1 MRPADLATLVSRLA
15 AGAALMAVIG
25 ALPWLSRRDPATAIL
40 RARYAESEP
49 TPEALAAIR
58 QELGLADGPLITAG
72 RWWARVLRG
81 DLGRSW
87 VSGHPVGPG
96 LGDALSVSATLMAFA
111 LGTALIIA
119 TLLAV
124 PALLRAVA
132 GRPARSS
139 GAVAVTLTALPEFLL
154 ANLLLILG
162 AVHLG
167 WFPVFGWAGPAHAVL
182 PALALGLPAGGLL
195 GRLFQDAISA
205 AAAEDWVGV
214 WRLAGARPPVM
225 ALGVLRRAAAAVID
239 QVGLV
244 LVGLLGGAVA
254 VEEIFAI
261 PGLGRLMLGAASSLD
276 LPALQASVL
285 VVAAVAVLVGASFA
299 LIHRALLGGPLPD
312 GALSLP
318 TRGMRPHRYAGAV
331 LAGAVG
337 LLVAVLLAGL
347 PRDPYGVLHPR
358 LAPPSLQLPFG
369 ADASGRDLLA
379 RVAHGTVVTLGTA
392 TAIVLVALL
401 ASLAL
406 GFAANLMRGPIE
418 VANSTPPII
427 AGILVAAVSGPSAL
441 GAAMAV
447 LWVSWPPL
455 AAHAAALVAEAKA
468 VTHIRWLSLSG
479 MSRGWIAVRHVAPM
493 VVRPLAKHA
502 ALRLPGVA
510 LALASLGFL
519 GLGTQPP
526 TPEWG
531 LILAEGMGYVERAPW
546 ATLAP
551 TGALVLVSVAASAA
565 VVLADSGRPRQDLR
579 KTSGRL
585 SPLRTRS

>member
-1 MRPADLATLVSRLA
+1 MRPADLATLGSRVA

-40 RARYAESEP
+40 RARYAELEP
-49 TPEALAAIR
+49 TPEALEGIR
-58 QELGLADGPLITAG
+58 QELGLADGPLLTSG
-72 RWWARVLRG
+72 RWWAGVVRG

-111 LGTALIIA
+111 LGTALMVA
-119 TLLAV
+119 TLVAM

-132 GRPARSS
+132 GRPTRSS

-154 ANLLLILG
+154 ASTLLILG

-205 AAAEDWVGV
+205 SAAEEWVGV
-214 WRLAGARPPVM
+214 WRLAGATPRVL
-225 ALGVLRRAAAAVID
+225 AVGVLRRAAAAVVD

-285 VVAAVAVLVGASFA
+285 VVAGVAVLVGASSA
-299 LIHRALLGGPLPD
+299 LAHRALLGGPLPD

-337 LLVAVLLAGL
+337 LLVAMLVAGL
-347 PRDPYGVLHPR
+347 PRDPYGVLHTR
-358 LAPPSLQLPFG
+358 LAPPSFQLPFG

-406 GFAANLMRGPIE
+406 GFAGRLMRGPIE

-441 GAAMAV
+441 GAATAV

-468 VTHIRWLSLSG
+468 MSHIRWLPLSG
-479 MSRGWIAVRHVAPM
+479 MGRGWIAARHVAPM
-493 VVRPLAKHA
+493 VVKPLLRHGAI
-502 ALRLPGVA
+502 RLPGVA

-551 TGALVLVSVAASAA
+551 TGALILVSVVSSAG
-565 VVLADSGRPRQDLR
+565 VLLADRGQPRQAPR
-579 KTSGRL
+579 ETS
-585 SPLRTRS
+585 SRSHTPT